1 MYERSFSQT
10 HFMEKARRKP
20 KSLTSIFILS
30 FLMNKQILFAVIS
43 ALVPCLLIGSSI
55 ASATS
60 LSSQSG
66 ILSSTQ
72 NGPDGKPEWKVSGTW
87 KFINLSSNS
96 PTFNASFDMMKLDG
110 SSKHK
115 HTIDATITSA
125 NFGRAGKSSVRTYSG
140 TATVSMKEGPV
151 SDVPIVIKL
160 SSDGNMSIKLDP
172 AKTQDHFG
180 NTPIQGKTNV

>member
-1 MYERSFSQT
+1 
-10 HFMEKARRKP
+10 
-20 KSLTSIFILS
+20 
-30 FLMNKQILFAVIS
+30 MNKQIMFAVVPV
-43 ALVPCLLIGSSI
+43 LVPCLLIGSSI
-55 ASATS
+55 ASAAP
-60 LSSQSG
+60 LFSQSG
-66 ILSSTQ
+66 TISSTQ

-87 KFINLSSNS
+87 KFTNLSSNS

-125 NFGRAGKSSVRTYSG
+125 QYLIIKAGKSTIRAYSG

-151 SDVPIVIKL
+151 SDVPIVIRL
-160 SSDGNMSIKLDP
+160 ASDGNMSITLDP
-172 AKTQDHFG
+172 AKTQGHFG